1 MTMIHLPA
9 LLLALLALP
18 VLAQPPRAP
27 EGLSPASRAVLLKAL
42 SRGPAFT
49 SNHQSYQ
56 LLPEAQAATRHPGDT
71 SAQITVQ
78 RLGSGTVIETKGHFV
93 VFRAATTGSGRL
105 EQVDSVTVYPTA
117 INTSNGNIGILPGT
131 LVVRLKNT
139 ATAAAIATDHG
150 LELVRSFPA
159 INSAYYLVK
168 PGQNLLAVA
177 SALSNDARVQ
187 QAEIEVLEHVR
198 VPR

>member
-1 MTMIHLPA
+1 MTMTRLPA

-27 EGLSPASRAVLLKAL
+27 EGLSPATRTALLKSL

-56 LLPEAQAATRHPGDT
+56 LLPEAQASLRQPGDT
-71 SAQITVQ
+71 SSQRTAQ

-93 VFRAATTGSGRL
+93 VFRAAAAGGGRL
-105 EQVDSVTVYPTA
+105 EQIDSMTVYPTA
-117 INTSNGNIGILPGT
+117 INTSNGNIGILTGT
-131 LVVRLKNT
+131 LVVRPKNM
-139 ATAAAIATDHG
+139 ASAAAIATDHG
-150 LELVRSFPA
+150 LELVRSLPA
-159 INSAYYLVK
+159 IHSAYYLVK
-168 PGQNLLAVA
+168 PGQNLLSIA
-177 SALSNDARVQ
+177 STLSNDARVN

-198 VPR
+198 TPR